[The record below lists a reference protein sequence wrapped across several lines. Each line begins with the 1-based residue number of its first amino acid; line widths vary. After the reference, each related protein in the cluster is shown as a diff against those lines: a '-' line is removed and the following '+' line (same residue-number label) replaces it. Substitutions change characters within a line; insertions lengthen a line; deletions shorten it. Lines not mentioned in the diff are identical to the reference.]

1 MINIGVVGTEVT
13 ALTTTLKIKLG
24 TYVRFFI
31 LYLRNPFK
39 NKIAHFLSTRDSSK
53 IAVPPPPKPLIILQ
67 TCAFLIQQNRT
78 FLRN

>member
-39 NKIAHFLSTRDSSK
+39 NKIAHILSRRDRGWEGGGK
-53 IAVPPPPKPLIILQ
+53 IKIVFKSAKFRDF
-67 TCAFLIQQNRT
+67 AG
-78 FLRN
+78 